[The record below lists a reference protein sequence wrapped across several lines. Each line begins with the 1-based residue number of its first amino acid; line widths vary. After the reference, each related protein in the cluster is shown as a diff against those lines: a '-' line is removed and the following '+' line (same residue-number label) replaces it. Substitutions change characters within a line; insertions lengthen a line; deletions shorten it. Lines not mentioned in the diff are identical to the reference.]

1 MAERNALI
9 QSTACTA
16 PEIGELL
23 TAYCFGR
30 AAEAE
35 RQLVEV
41 HLPKCERCRQEA
53 DKLSAAV
60 RVLAADQ
67 NLLQTLTPAD
77 IAATFGLSG
86 KLDAPF
92 GGHLWHALA
101 SCGIYAAIYAVA
113 LVVEVAYQFDRYGS
127 QGVTGSLV
135 VFGWVWA
142 TSLAGLALD
151 WKLTRAGDRRAW
163 LAAAGV
169 FGLGALGAVLLSR
182 WFLPAEPITLLTTA
196 QAAPAQAAY
205 LKAVLYGLILN
216 ALFLLPPFH
225 FVVAM
230 QRELTEGRHRMT
242 LGLLTGDK
250 RSVTPRGTLFPR
262 LPALVVCFLLVIIV
276 ALYLHHS
283 LMNQLRPDRYLN
295 LFSGL
300 IYARLFLYFALA
312 TEGLVWYARSLN
324 ELKRECLAAERAWFG
339 R

>member
-1 MAERNALI
+1 MAEQTALTKT
-9 QSTACTA
+9 TACAA
-16 PEIGELL
+16 PTIGKLL
-23 TAYCFGR
+23 TAYCFGHAN
-30 AAEAE
+30 AAE
-35 RQLVEV
+35 RRLVEA
-41 HLPKCERCRQEA
+41 HLPECERCRAEA
-53 DKLSAAV
+53 DKLRAAV
-60 RVLAADQ
+60 RVLETERS
-67 NLLQTLTPAD
+67 LLQTLTPAD

-92 GGHLWHALA
+92 GGHLWHAMT

-135 VFGWVWA
+135 MFGWVWA
-142 TSLAGLALD
+142 TSLGGLALD

-163 LAAAGV
+163 LAAAGI

-182 WFLPAEPITLLTTA
+182 WFLPAEPITLLSAA

-230 QRELTEGRHRMT
+230 QRELTEGRQRMT

-250 RSVTPRGTLFPR
+250 RSVTPRGVFFPR
-262 LPALVVCFLLVIIV
+262 LPALVVCFVLVIIV

-300 IYARLFLYFALA
+300 IYARLFLYYALA
-312 TEGLVWYARSLN
+312 GEGLVWYARALN
-324 ELKRECLAAERAWFG
+324 ELKRECLAAERTWFG
-339 R
+339 Q